1 MSDVLLTSLLE
12 DKKSFFQVSLTKE
25 LLSWVRV
32 ISPDGA
38 GGGGGGGGGGW
49 GQAQHLKQRESILA
63 CSPSAVTTDIN
74 SRRTVMTCHVLGVST
89 QDRTSKRPSRW
100 ARKQLSTATTSQHL
114 SSTASSEECRPS
126 TDASTGAGGGAASTT
141 SSTQVAGFSGA
152 VATGKAD
159 SYMKSNSQTNSP
171 SIASQHA
178 GKHQANVG
186 QVWASLLV
194 MGQN

>member
-32 ISPDGA
+32 TSPDGV
-38 GGGGGGGGGGW
+38 GGGGGGGGGW

-89 QDRTSKRPSRW
+89 QDRSSKRPSRW

-126 TDASTGAGGGAASTT
+126 TDASMDASTGAGGGAASTT

-152 VATGKAD
+152 VATGKID
-159 SYMKSNSQTNSP
+159 SNMKSNSQTNSP

-186 QVWASLLV
+186 KYGLV
-194 MGQN
+194 CW